1 MRGRRRC
8 MKVKKTWPKVVNI
21 YWCPECNVPLLRSI
35 CDKCKSKGFKL
46 KMTEP
51 CDARPAFT
59 HDIELLRK
67 TITSEFGSETA
78 YTKLMGDG
86 KFILVNKGTYLDDLK
101 EIFVDGNLIGKL
113 YFNPFTHRWKFRL
126 DYAGAVKLV
135 QENLVPTYRLKP
147 GEKVRENI
155 YLGLKE
161 GYKKGQQVVI
171 LNSKGDVI
179 GVGRVGLKGDL
190 RVVKLYRVKVIHET
204 SGKPASMNDLYK
216 ANEYQLYYLESRAKT
231 FLYVMS
237 TKINRKPVVSY
248 SGGKDSLVTL
258 DLTLSTLGDVEL
270 LFNDTGL
277 ELPETIRNVYEVADG
292 YGLNLNIASAGD
304 AFWKSVKQLG
314 PPARDY
320 RWCCKVCKLVPL
332 AKLIMSKWKGEI
344 VNIVGQ
350 RAFESLDRA
359 KSPRVWRNKWVPS
372 LLSMSPIQ
380 EWSQLAEWIYIYV
393 HGLKPNILYFK
404 GFERLGCY
412 LCPASRLAEFKV
424 VEETHPELW
433 SKWENFL
440 VKWAKKV
447 GLPKAWIRL
456 GLWRWLGPSST
467 KKVLSSIIERYRD
480 SLLDWKSYYSKW
492 IKPAIESK
500 QYLVTEEGKHI
511 FIVKLSDRVK
521 LELVIRQYALFS
533 TRFERVG
540 KEVKMKTSRG
550 EVTVNEEGTIKVI
563 ASTQKDAIE
572 TAIEVLK
579 AYYRALYCT
588 ECGSCSLWCPLGA
601 STLDPHITIDPT
613 SCTGCKTCL
622 EVCPVADVTFEHII
636 AALLLDDCRAWKRKT
651 KTRRSVIV
659 GSLKILAT
667 ISQEAY

>member
-1 MRGRRRC
+1 MRGRRGC
-8 MKVKKTWPKVVNI
+8 TKVKKKAWPKVVNI
-21 YWCPECNVPLLRSI
+21 YWCPECNVPLLRST

-59 HDIELLRK
+59 HDIELLKK
-67 TITSEFGSETA
+67 TLRLEFDSDKA
-78 YTKLMGDG
+78 YEKLIDEG
-86 KFILVNKGTYLDDLK
+86 KFILLNKGTYLDDLK
-101 EIFVDGNLIGKL
+101 EVFVDGNLVGKL
-113 YFNPFTHRWKFRL
+113 YFNPFTQKWRFRL

-135 QENLVPTYRLKP
+135 QENLVPTYTLKP
-147 GEKVRENI
+147 GERIRENM

-161 GYKKGQQVVI
+161 GYRRNQQIVI
-171 LNSKGDVI
+171 LDSRGDIV
-179 GVGRVGLKGDL
+179 GLGRVGLKGDL
-190 RVVKLYRVKVIHET
+190 RVVKLYKVKVIHET
-204 SGKPASMNDLYK
+204 SCKPANMDDLYR

-258 DLTLSTLGDVEL
+258 DLTLSTLGDVEI

-277 ELPETIRNVYEVADG
+277 ELPETIENVYEVADK
-292 YGLNLNIASAGD
+292 YGLNLNIASADD
-304 AFWKSVKQLG
+304 AFWKSVSYLG

-380 EWSQLAEWIYIYV
+380 EWSQLAEWIYIYT
-393 HGLKPNILYFK
+393 HGLEPNILYFK

-412 LCPASRLAEFKV
+412 LCPAGRLAEFKV

-433 SKWENFL
+433 SRWEDFL
-440 VKWAKKV
+440 LKWAKRV
-447 GLPKAWIRL
+447 GLPKAWVRL

-467 KKVLSSIIERYRD
+467 KKVLSNIIRKHSD
-480 SLLDWKSYYSKW
+480 KLLDWRGYYSKW
-492 IKPAIESK
+492 IKPTIIEKHYSID
-500 QYLVTEEGKHI
+500 EEGWHE
-511 FIVKLSDRVK
+511 LRVK
-521 LELVIRQYALFS
+521 LEGNIELKRIINQYAMFS
-533 TRFERVG
+533 TDMECTNGVLHLELNVGRVTLNSNG
-540 KEVKMKTSRG
+540 IIEVRAKSQR
-550 EVTVNEEGTIKVI
+550 
-563 ASTQKDAIE
+563 DAIE
-572 TAIEVLK
+572 TLIEILK
-579 AYYRALYCT
+579 AYYRSLYCT
-588 ECGSCSLWCPLGA
+588 RCGSCSLWCPLN
-601 STLDPHITIDPT
+601 SSRIDPQVIVNPLT
-613 SCTGCKTCL
+613 CIGCKTCL
-622 EVCPVADVTFEHII
+622 EVCPVADVTVEHII
-636 AALLLDDCRAWKRKT
+636 ASLLLDNYRAWKRKT

-659 GSLKILAT
+659 NSLKILAT
-667 ISQEAY
+667 LTTQT

>member
-1 MRGRRRC
+1 MRERRGRMR
-8 MKVKKTWPKVVNI
+8 VKKSWPKVVEV
-21 YWCPECNVPLLRSI
+21 YWCPECNVPILKST
-35 CDKCKSKGFKL
+35 CDKCKSRGFKL

-59 HDIELLRK
+59 HDVELLKK
-67 TITSEFGSETA
+67 TLLLEFGSESA
-78 YTKLMGDG
+78 YTKLIGNG
-86 KFILVNKGTYLDDLK
+86 RFILLNKGTYLDDLK
-101 EIFVDGNLIGKL
+101 EVFVNGNLVGKL
-113 YFNPFTHRWKFRL
+113 YFNPLTCKWRFRL

-135 QENLVPTYRLKP
+135 QENLVPTHTLKP
-147 GEKVRENI
+147 GERVREGT
-155 YLGLKE
+155 YLSFKG
-161 GYKKGQQVVI
+161 GYERNQQVVI
-171 LNSKGDVI
+171 LDSRGNIVGL
-179 GVGRVGLKGDL
+179 GRVSSGDRL
-190 RVVKLYRVKVIHET
+190 RVVKLYKVKLVYET
-204 SGKPASMNDLYK
+204 SGKPASMDDLYK
-216 ANEYQLYYLESRAKT
+216 ANEYYLYYLESRAKT

-277 ELPETIRNVYEVADG
+277 ELPETVENVYEVADK
-292 YGLNLNIASAGD
+292 YGLNLNIASAGN
-304 AFWKSVKQLG
+304 AFWKSVVNLG

-359 KSPRVWRNKWVPS
+359 RSPRVWRNKWVPS

-380 EWSQLAEWIYIYV
+380 EWSQLAEWIYIYS

-424 VEETHPELW
+424 VEEIHPELW
-433 SKWENFL
+433 SKWEEFL
-440 VKWAKKV
+440 LKWARKV
-447 GLPKAWIRL
+447 GLPRVWVRL

-467 KKVLSSIIERYRD
+467 KKVLSSTVKKYYNQ
-480 SLLDWKSYYSKW
+480 LLEWQKYYSKW
-492 IKPAIESK
+492 VKPAIKEKK
-500 QYLVTEEGKHI
+500 QIVTKDGRYRL
-511 FIVKLSDRVK
+511 IVKLDSNID
-521 LELVIRQYALFS
+521 LTYITRQYAIFS
-533 TRFERVG
+533 TKLEYNGDSLKLKLGNGEIVLYKSG
-540 KEVKMKTSRG
+540 VI
-550 EVTVNEEGTIKVI
+550 EVTTK
-563 ASTQKDAIE
+563 AQRDT
-572 TAIEVLK
+572 IEVAIDVLK
-579 AYYRALYCT
+579 VYYRALYCT
-588 ECGSCSLWCPLGA
+588 NCGSCSLWCPLE
-601 STLDPHITIDPT
+601 STRMDSWGVIVNPLN
-613 SCTGCKTCL
+613 CTGCRMCL
-622 EVCPVADVTFEHII
+622 EVCPVADVTVEHIV
-636 AALLLDDCRAWKRKT
+636 ASLLLNNCRAWKRKT

-667 ISQEAY
+667 LTQN